1 MNRAVSSITA
11 VIVVAGASVLALTG
25 GIPGASGA
33 TASSSLPTMSIAM
46 DGTSIAI
53 GGSLES
59 GAVNIVSTT
68 THEAQ
73 AMPTLVR
80 LKPGASFEQAFAA
93 TAAHHGDPNY
103 LQPYGSIVFSAA
115 ADKGTSSA
123 QTLLQPGD
131 YVALDTAGNDPAKW
145 PHMAFT
151 ITQAGTPA
159 ALPTPQATVRAI
171 EFGFRGPSTLH
182 NGELVRFQN
191 DGFVVHMI
199 AGIGVKDAKTARTM
213 TALLEAGK
221 DAKAQRLASGYV
233 SFAGPLSQGGL
244 QQQTVH
250 AKPGLYVLACFMDD
264 QDRREHTRIGMV
276 RTIRIL
282 K

>member
-1 MNRAVSSITA
+1 MD
-11 VIVVAGASVLALTG
+11 GK
-25 GIPGASGA
+25 
-33 TASSSLPTMSIAM
+33 SIAV
-46 DGTSIAI
+46 
-53 GGSLES
+53 GGALES

-68 THEAQ
+68 TNEAQ
-73 AMPTLVR
+73 ATPTLVR

-93 TAAHHGDPNY
+93 TGAHHGDPNY
-103 LQPYGSIVFSAA
+103 LEPYGSIVFSAA

-131 YVALDTAGNDPAKW
+131 YVALDTAGNNPTKW
-145 PHMAFT
+145 PRTSFT
-151 ITQAGTPA
+151 ITQAGNPA
-159 ALPTPQATVRAI
+159 ALPKPQATVRAI
-171 EFGFRGPSTLH
+171 EFGFSGPSSLR

-191 DGFVVHMI
+191 DGFLVHMI

-221 DAKAQRLASGYV
+221 DTKAQRLASGYV

-244 QQQTVH
+244 QQQTLH
-250 AKPGLYVLACFMDD
+250 AKPGLYVLACFMDN